1 MMKKMLLVLST
12 ALLCVS
18 AVGCGSKNET
28 AQTTVAETTVAETTV
43 AETTAAETT
52 TEAESKAEETTTAES
67 TEAEDAVG
75 KYTVYNQTGEK
86 VTDLYVYEVGSEDK
100 GENLAGDGLAADATL
115 DVTYEAKSDAT
126 LVLEFKTESGYEA
139 SFETLHIEEA
149 PISLLSVDAMTG
161 ATPISFA
168 APQ

>member
-1 MMKKMLLVLST
+1 MR
-12 ALLCVS
+12 
-18 AVGCGSKNET
+18 KNLT
-28 AQTTVAETTVAETTV
+28 K
-43 AETTAAETT
+43 TAAILVMSAMVAASALT
-52 TEAESKAEETTTAES
+52 ACGSKAEETTAAES

-75 KYTVYNQTGEK
+75 KYTVYNQTGEN

-100 GENLAGDGLAADATL
+100 GENLAGEGLDADATL
-115 DVTYEAKSDAT
+115 EVTYEAKSDAT

-149 PISLLSVDAMTG
+149 PVSLLSVDAMIG

>member
-1 MMKKMLLVLST
+1 MMKKMLLVLS
-12 ALLCVS
+12 AAFLCVS
-18 AVGCGSKNET
+18 AVGCGSKNEA
-28 AQTTVAETTVAETTV
+28 AQTTAAETTVAETAV
-43 AETTAAETT
+43 AETT
-52 TEAESKAEETTTAES
+52 TEAESKAEETTAEES

-100 GENLAGDGLAADATL
+100 GENLAGDGLDA
-115 DVTYEAKSDAT
+115 DAT